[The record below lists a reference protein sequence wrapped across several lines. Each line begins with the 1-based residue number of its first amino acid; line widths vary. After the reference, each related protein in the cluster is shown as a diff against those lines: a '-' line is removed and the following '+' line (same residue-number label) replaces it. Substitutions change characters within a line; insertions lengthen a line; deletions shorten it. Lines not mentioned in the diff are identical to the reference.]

1 MPVWG
6 AARVA
11 DAPAIVAE
19 RLSKW
24 YGPVLGV
31 SEINWSVSGGVVGL
45 LGPNGAGKSTF
56 MKMVV
61 GLMRP
66 SRGSLR
72 IFGQDPFTSTA
83 VRSRIAYCPE
93 HEKIYPEL
101 SALEFV
107 TAMARLSGVSRAQEA
122 AEEALD
128 DMGLSEA
135 MHRKVAGFSKGM
147 RQRAKLAT
155 CLVHDPDLI
164 VLDEPLTGID
174 PLERK
179 RIVERIK
186 SMAASG
192 KCVLI
197 SSHVLYEIEAITE
210 DIMVIYRGQVL
221 AEGNLREIRGL
232 VDKHPH
238 RIRVECSDARLL
250 GREMASAEHI
260 VNMHFDK
267 GIVQLETS
275 DPNRCYDLV
284 SAACLEHDIKLRSL
298 TSPDNNLGALFDY
311 LTGDRR

>member
-1 MPVWG
+1 MSP
-6 AARVA
+6 
-11 DAPAIVAE
+11 PAIEAS

-24 YGPVLGV
+24 YGPVLGL
-31 SEINWSVSGGVVGL
+31 SEINWSVGGGVVGL

-56 MKMVV
+56 MKIVV

-72 IFGQDPFTSTA
+72 VFGENPFTSA
-83 VRSRIAYCPE
+83 DVRSRIAYCPE
-93 HEKIYPEL
+93 HEKVYPEL
-101 SALEFV
+101 NAIEFV
-107 TAMARLSGVSRAQEA
+107 TAMARLSGVNKPKDAA
-122 AEEALD
+122 AEALEE
-128 DMGLSEA
+128 MGLGDA
-135 MHRKVAGFSKGM
+135 MHRRVAGFSKGM
-147 RQRAKLAT
+147 RQRTKLAT
-155 CLVHDPDLI
+155 CLVHNPDLI

-174 PLERK
+174 PVERK
-179 RIVERIK
+179 RIVDRVK
-186 SMAASG
+186 AMAKAG

-210 DIMVIYRGQVL
+210 EIMVIYRGQVL

-250 GREMASAEHI
+250 GREMVGAEHV

-267 GIVQLETS
+267 GLVQLETS
-275 DPNRCYDLV
+275 DPNLCYDQL
-284 SAACLEHDIKLRSL
+284 SAACLKHEIKLRSL
-298 TSPDNNLGALFDY
+298 TSPDNDLGALFDY

>member
-1 MPVWG
+1 VS
-6 AARVA
+6 V
-11 DAPAIVAE
+11 APAIEAIK
-19 RLSKW
+19 LSKW

-31 SEINWSVSGGVVGL
+31 SEINWSVKGGVVGL

-72 IFGQDPFTSTA
+72 IFGQDPFSSAA

-93 HEKIYPEL
+93 HENIYPEL

-107 TAMARLSGVSRAQEA
+107 TAMARLSGVTQPLA
-122 AEEALD
+122 ASKTALD
-128 DMGLSEA
+128 EMGLSKV
-135 MHRKVAGFSKGM
+135 MHRKIAGFSKGM

-179 RIVERIK
+179 RIVERVK
-186 SMAASG
+186 ALAASG

-210 DIMVIYRGQVL
+210 EIMVVYRGQVL

-232 VDKHPH
+232 IDKHPH

-250 GREMASAEHI
+250 GREMARAEHV

-267 GIVQLETS
+267 GSVQFETS

-284 SAACLEHDIKLRSL
+284 SAACLEYQIKLRSL

-311 LTGDRR
+311 LTGHRR

>member
-1 MPVWG
+1 MSP
-6 AARVA
+6 
-11 DAPAIVAE
+11 APAIEAS

-31 SEINWSVSGGVVGL
+31 SEINWSVKGGVVGL

-66 SRGSLR
+66 SRGTLR
-72 IFGQDPFTSTA
+72 VFGEDPFASAA

-107 TAMARLSGVSRAQEA
+107 TAMARLSGVAQAKDA
-122 AEEALD
+122 AEQALEE
-128 DMGLSEA
+128 MGLAEV

-147 RQRAKLAT
+147 RQRTKLAT
-155 CLVHDPDLI
+155 CLVHNPDLI

-179 RIVERIK
+179 RIVDRVK
-186 SMAASG
+186 AMAASG

-197 SSHVLYEIEAITE
+197 SSHVLYEIEAITQE
-210 DIMVIYRGQVL
+210 IMVIYRGQVL

-232 VDKHPH
+232 IDKHPH

-250 GREMASAEHI
+250 GRELASAEHI

-267 GIVQLETS
+267 GSVQIETS

-284 SAACLEHDIKLRSL
+284 SEACLQQEIKLRSL

>member
-1 MPVWG
+1 MTPPAVI
-6 AARVA
+6 
-11 DAPAIVAE
+11 DAT

-24 YGPVLGV
+24 YGPVLGL
-31 SEINWSVSGGVVGL
+31 SEINWSVNGGVVGL

-56 MKMVV
+56 MKIVV

-72 IFGQDPFTSTA
+72 VFGEDPFNSA
-83 VRSRIAYCPE
+83 DVRSRIAYCPE
-93 HEKIYPEL
+93 HEKVYPEL
-101 SALEFV
+101 TAIEFV
-107 TAMARLSGVSRAQEA
+107 TAMARLSGVSKPKNAA
-122 AEEALD
+122 AEALEE
-128 DMGLSEA
+128 MGLAEV
-135 MHRKVAGFSKGM
+135 MDRRVAGFSKGM
-147 RQRAKLAT
+147 RQRTKLAT

-174 PLERK
+174 PVERK
-179 RIVERIK
+179 RIVDRIK
-186 SMAASG
+186 AMATAG

-197 SSHVLYEIEAITE
+197 SSHVLHEIEAITE
-210 DIMVIYRGQVL
+210 EIMVIYRGQVL

-238 RIRVECSDARLL
+238 RIRVECSNPRLL

-267 GIVQLETS
+267 GLVQLETS
-275 DPNRCYDLV
+275 APNLCYDEI
-284 SAACLEHDIKLRSL
+284 SAACLKHEIKLRSL